1 MVGIIKKI
9 IPISVE
15 ITIQIEIEEEFL
27 KKNFGS
33 TREKKKKK
41 ANQTKEKVS

>member
-27 KKNFGS
+27 KKELWIYQG
-33 TREKKKKK
+33 KKKKK

>member
-27 KKNFGS
+27 KKELWIYQG
-33 TREKKKKK
+33 KKKKRQIK
-41 ANQTKEKVS
+41 QRKR

>member
-33 TREKKKKK
+33 TREKKKKRQIK
-41 ANQTKEKVS
+41 QRKR